1 VLKCEVSL
9 YPMDT
14 ADSDSIIN
22 NAIESLKKQGVNCD
36 VGSVSTYFTGTH
48 DEVWSGLKILYETAE
63 REGKEVSMVATIT
76 NSKK

>member
-14 ADSDSIIN
+14 ADSDTIIN
-22 NAIESLKKQGVNCD
+22 NAIESLKKQGINCD
-36 VGSVSTYFTGTH
+36 VGSVSTYFTGTP
-48 DEVWSGLKILYETAE
+48 DEVWTGLKTLYETAE
-63 REGKEVSMVATIT
+63 REGKEVSMVAIIT